1 MTEPGMGATLRERTR
16 RAVQAELLAA
26 GQALFVERG
35 YEDVTVDEIAAV
47 VGMSKRSFFRYFG
60 SKEALILGKFDK
72 QGEDFAAALARRP
85 LDEQPWV
92 ALRRMFDPVVMYMT
106 DEDSRRS
113 ALEVNRVIQSSE
125 TLRAGYL
132 ERMERAQRLIA
143 IELERREAERESEAT
158 ALQLAAVVAAAF
170 AALSTANRFAESQ
183 GVPLATAL
191 DDAISAISG
200 GEFA

>member
-35 YEDVTVDEIAAV
+35 FDAVTVEEIAAAA
-47 VGMSKRSFFRYFG
+47 GMSKRSFFRYFG

-72 QGEDFAAALARRP
+72 QGEDFAAALAQRP

-92 ALRRMFDPVVMYMT
+92 ALRRMFDPVVTYMA

-113 ALEVNRVIQSSE
+113 ALEVNRLIQNSE
-125 TLRAGYL
+125 ALRAGYL

-143 IELERREAERESEAT
+143 IELERREAERGSGAT
-158 ALQLAAVVAAAF
+158 SLQLAAVVAAAF
-170 AALSTANRFAESQ
+170 AALSTAHRFAESHQ
-183 GVPLATAL
+183 IPLANAL
-191 DDAISAISG
+191 DEAVSAIARG
-200 GEFA
+200 GFT

>member
-1 MTEPGMGATLRERTR
+1 MGATLRERTR

-72 QGEDFAAALARRP
+72 QGEDFAAALAKRP

-92 ALRRMFDPVVMYMT
+92 ALRRMFDPVVTYMT

-125 TLRAGYL
+125 ALRAGYL

-143 IELERREAERESEAT
+143 IELERREAERGSGAT

-170 AALSTANRFAESQ
+170 AALSTANRFAESH
-183 GVPLATAL
+183 GVPLSTAL